1 VSPEEIADR
10 VLASGGRA
18 LLVGGARSERE
29 SMVLTLDAELRRRGV
44 PVVLLSADPGLPL
57 VGPPGAVSRG
67 RLDGSRFEAD
77 RIEALCTLDALRF
90 RLPLVLATK
99 KLVEGVS
106 EGVLFAEAP
115 GVNRGMAGAEL
126 LSALVETHSVRIVL
140 SLGECP
146 YRAELGV
153 SGVSILELADGENR
167 RDDAARAK
175 ERRAIWDRFLED
187 ADDMSL
193 DWGRLRIVGAPPPR
207 GEVDAWPGRQLA
219 LLGERGET
227 IALGEVRGVEPAA
240 LHARVRRFGAEP
252 SKTLLVRDARRDA
265 RGLLSTDRND
275 SERHDDGEA
284 VSDLS
289 GRASRSRVHLM
300 PRLMTLASAKALL
313 VNGIFGDPLLHVRFR
328 HLRRSLLFDLGDP
341 GRLSARIAHQVTD
354 VFLSHAHIDH
364 IGGFLGLLRCS
375 IGSPGLRRLYGPP
388 GLTDHVEGMIAGI
401 IWDRIGDRGPVF
413 EVAEVHAGQ
422 DSRLV
427 RFRLKA
433 GRKERERLEDRIVVD
448 DVLLEEPVFR
458 VRAATLDH
466 GIPVLAFAFEETR
479 ALRVL
484 PDRVAALGLSPGPW
498 LSDLKRLSLEGK
510 GDEIV
515 LLPDGSARRA
525 SDLAREILELRPGQ
539 KLVYATD
546 FKDSEENRRAL
557 CRLAAGARVLFC
569 EASFLEE
576 DSHLARA
583 TSHLTARSCGEIAAA
598 AGVETLVPFHFSKRY
613 ENDPSRVY
621 REVRAA
627 FPDIV
632 VAEP

>member
-1 VSPEEIADR
+1 LSPEEIAER
-10 VLASGGRA
+10 ILAFEGRA
-18 LLVGGARSERE
+18 LLVGGTRSERE
-29 SMVLTLDAELRRRGV
+29 SKVFALGAELRRRGI
-44 PVVLLSADPGLPL
+44 PMVLVSADPGLPL
-57 VGPPGAVSRG
+57 LGPPGAVSRG
-67 RLDGSRFEAD
+67 RIAGTRFEVD
-77 RIEALCTLDALRF
+77 RSEALCTLDALRF

-99 KLVEGVS
+99 RLLEGAP
-106 EGVLFAEAP
+106 EGVLLAEAP

-126 LSALVETHSVRIVL
+126 LSALAESLSVRVVL

-146 YRAELGV
+146 YRAELGAA
-153 SGVSILELADGENR
+153 GASILELADGETR
-167 RDDAARAK
+167 RDDAARSK
-175 ERRAIWDRFLED
+175 ERRAIWDRFLQD
-187 ADDMSL
+187 ADDLSL
-193 DWGRLRIVGAPPPR
+193 DWRGLRIVGAPPPR
-207 GEVDAWPGRQLA
+207 DEADGWPGRQLA
-219 LLGERGET
+219 LLGAKGET
-227 IALGEVRGVEPAA
+227 VALGEVESLEPAA
-240 LHARVRRFGAEP
+240 LRVRMRRFSPDPARA
-252 SKTLLVRDARRDA
+252 LLVRDARRDA
-265 RGLLSTDRND
+265 RGLLSTDRTE
-275 SERHDDGEA
+275 SERPDDAEA
-284 VSDLS
+284 VSDLQ
-289 GRASRSRVHLM
+289 GRPSRSRAHLM

-341 GRLSARIAHQVTD
+341 GRLPARIAHQVTD
-354 VFLSHAHIDH
+354 VFVSHAHIDH

-413 EVAEVHAGQ
+413 EVAEVHAETPP
-422 DSRLV
+422 RLI

-433 GRKERERLEDRIVVD
+433 GRKDRERLEDRLLVE
-448 DVLLEEPVFR
+448 DVLLAEPVFR

-479 ALRVL
+479 AVRVL
-484 PDRVAALGLSPGPW
+484 PDRLAGIGLSPGPW
-498 LSDLKRLSLEGK
+498 LSDLKRLSLEGR
-510 GDEIV
+510 GDETIE
-515 LLPDGSARRA
+515 LPDGSARPA
-525 SDLAREILELRPGQ
+525 SEIAREILELRPGQ
-539 KLVYATD
+539 KLAYATD
-546 FKDSEENRRAL
+546 LADHEENRRAL

-576 DSHLARA
+576 DRHLARA

-613 ENDPSRVY
+613 ESDPSRVY

-632 VAEP
+632 VASP